1 MSALNDFPAIF
12 GKKYSTKGCNKKIIF
27 RQYMRE
33 MSLTVEDRKLQASA
47 NIEASESLEGETDQI
62 GF

>member
-1 MSALNDFPAIF
+1 
-12 GKKYSTKGCNKKIIF
+12 
-27 RQYMRE
+27 MRE
-33 MSLTVEDRKLQASA
+33 VSLTVEDGELQASA